1 MVLLELQI
9 FPNDKGVNLSSYVAR
24 AMDIIDKSGVTY
36 QMTPM
41 GTILEGE
48 WDEVMAVATACFKDL
63 AKDCDRI
70 TTNIKTDYRAGD
82 KSRLKSK
89 ITSVENVLG
98 RTLAS

>member
-1 MVLLELQI
+1 
-9 FPNDKGVNLSSYVAR
+9 
-24 AMDIIDKSGVTY
+24 VTY

-48 WDEVMAVATACFKDL
+48 WDDVMAVVTACFKDL
-63 AKDCDRI
+63 EKDCDRI
-70 TTNIKTDYRAGD
+70 TTNIKIDYRAGD

-98 RTLAS
+98 RTLTS

>member
-9 FPNDKGVNLSSYVAR
+9 FPNDKGVNLSPYVAR

-48 WDEVMAVATACFKDL
+48 WDDVMAVVTACFKDL
-63 AKDCDRI
+63 EKDCDRI
-70 TTNIKTDYRAGD
+70 TTNIKIDYRAGD

-98 RTLAS
+98 RTLTS